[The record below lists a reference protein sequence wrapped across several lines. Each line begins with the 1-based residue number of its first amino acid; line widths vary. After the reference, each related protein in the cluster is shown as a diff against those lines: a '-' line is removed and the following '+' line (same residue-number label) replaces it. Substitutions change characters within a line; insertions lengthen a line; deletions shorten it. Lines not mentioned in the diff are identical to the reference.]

1 MAATTWL
8 IVSMVLVVPTLLI
21 VPARAGDTQH
31 SKPVCSAK
39 TRGSLWPEKTSR
51 GAAVPIEIC
60 APKHWAY
67 AWQQLTVDVAQLRAA
82 AAQEPV
88 RASGAGET
96 RTAADAKPVTAAAP
110 PPE

>member
-8 IVSMVLVVPTLLI
+8 IIPAVLVVPMLLTI
-21 VPARAGDTQH
+21 PAQAGNTQPIR
-31 SKPVCSAK
+31 PVCNAK

-67 AWQQLTVDVAQLRAA
+67 SWQQLTVDVTQLRAA
-82 AAQEPV
+82 AQKPV
-88 RASGAGET
+88 RANGAAVT
-96 RTAADAKPVTAAAP
+96 PTAADAKTATTTAP
-110 PPE
+110 PE

>member
-8 IVSMVLVVPTLLI
+8 IISIVLVVPTLFT
-21 VPARAGDTQH
+21 VPARAADTQH
-31 SKPVCSAK
+31 SKPVCNAK

-60 APKHWAY
+60 APKHWTY
-67 AWQQLTVDVAQLRAA
+67 SWQQLTVDVAQLRAA
-82 AAQEPV
+82 AQEPV
-88 RASGAGET
+88 RASGVSET
-96 RTAADAKPVTAAAP
+96 GAAADTKGATATT